1 LVHASG
7 VFCFLGSGCRMLIMS
22 GMQ

>member
-1 LVHASG
+1 LVRASG